1 MPTYEYRGFDSI
13 GRQRRGLVEAMSL
26 KDAREQL
33 CAEGIL
39 AERLLSSGRHVRFTG
54 AQRTVVY
61 HQLAA
66 LLRAGIPL
74 LRALDLMV
82 QSAELGDARG
92 LLAGVRDRVRE
103 GSALSDALT
112 AVCRSV
118 TPYEVA
124 VIRAAEQSAAMQEML
139 ERLGQFLDQQE
150 RLRHRVRSALVYPCI
165 VVGAGVIVVILQ
177 LGVLLPR
184 TRELLSAG
192 GGQLPLLTRM
202 MIGFGESLLVFGPPL
217 LAVAAIFAMALRRKI
232 VGDPTWRLRWDRMLF
247 RIPLIGTGRTLLV
260 NVRFARTMAIL
271 IQGGASPVESLR
283 LSGLATGS
291 AMVKAQTDGAAERV
305 RQGSSVSN
313 AVRHVGPLAV
323 TLPGWIEVGE
333 NTGNLGVMLSTAANG
348 CEERWERFLQ
358 QRLSLLE
365 PVLLLVIGGFVL
377 MVTLAVLL
385 PVLNLSRAVGM

>member
-1 MPTYEYRGFDSI
+1 MPTYEYRGFDRG
-13 GRQRRGLVEAMSL
+13 GRQCRGLVEAMSP
-26 KDAREQL
+26 KEAREQL
-33 CAEGIL
+33 AVEGVL
-39 AERLLSSGRHVRFTG
+39 AERLSFSGRHVRFSG
-54 AQRTVVY
+54 AQRTIVY

-82 QSAELGDARG
+82 QSPELGDARG
-92 LLAGVRDRVRE
+92 LLAGVRDRVRD
-103 GSALSDALT
+103 GSALSDAMT

-118 TPYEVA
+118 TPYEEA

-139 ERLGQFLDQQE
+139 ERLGQFLEQQE
-150 RLRHRVRSALVYPCI
+150 RLRHRVRSALIYPCI
-165 VVGAGVIVVILQ
+165 VVAAGLIVVILQ

-202 MIGFGESLLVFGPPL
+202 MIGFGEGLLAIGLPL
-217 LAVAAIFAMALRRKI
+217 LAVAAIAVLALRQRI
-232 VGDPTWRLRWDRMLF
+232 ARDPAWRLKWDRMLF
-247 RIPLIGTGRTLLV
+247 RLPLIGVGRGLLV

-271 IQGGASPVESLR
+271 LQGGASPVESLR

-291 AMVKAQTDGAAERV
+291 AMVKAQAEGAAERV
-305 RQGSSVSN
+305 RQGSSVSG
-313 AVRHVGPLAV
+313 AVRHVGPLADS
-323 TLPGWIEVGE
+323 LPGWIEVGE
-333 NTGNLGVMLSTAANG
+333 NTGNLGAMLATAANG

-365 PVLLLVIGGFVL
+365 PILLLVIGGFVL

-385 PVLNLSRAVGM
+385 PVLNLSRSVGM

>member
-1 MPTYEYRGFDSI
+1 MPTYEYRGFERG
-13 GRQRRGLVEAMSL
+13 GRPCRGLVEAMSL
-26 KDAREQL
+26 KEAREQL
-33 CAEGIL
+33 TAEGIL
-39 AERLLSSGRHVRFTG
+39 AERLSPSGRHVRFTA

-61 HQLAA
+61 HQIAE

-82 QSAELGDARG
+82 QSPELGDARG
-92 LLAGVRDRVRE
+92 LLAGVRDRVRD
-103 GSALSDALT
+103 GSALSAAMT

-118 TPYEVA
+118 TPYEEA
-124 VIRAAEQSAAMQEML
+124 VLRAAEQSAAMQEML
-139 ERLGQFLDQQE
+139 ERLGQFLEHQE

-165 VVGAGVIVVILQ
+165 VVGAGLIVVVLQ

-184 TRELLSAG
+184 TRELLTAG

-202 MIGFGESLLVFGPPL
+202 MIGFGEGLLAFGLPL
-217 LAVAAIFAMALRRKI
+217 LAAAVIAGLALRQRI
-232 VGDPTWRLRWDRMLF
+232 GRDPAARLKWDRLLYRLPMV
-247 RIPLIGTGRTLLV
+247 GAGRVLLV

-271 IQGGASPVESLR
+271 LQGGASPVDALR

-291 AMVKAQTDGAAERV
+291 VMVKAQAEGAAERV
-305 RQGSSVSN
+305 RQGSSVSS
-313 AVRHVGPLAV
+313 AVRYIGPLADM
-323 TLPGWIEVGE
+323 LPGWIEVGE
-333 NTGNLGVMLSTAANG
+333 NTGNLGAMLATAANG
-348 CEERWERFLQ
+348 CEEQWDRFLQ

-385 PVLNLSRAVGM
+385 PVLNLSRSVGM

>member
-1 MPTYEYRGFDSI
+1 
-13 GRQRRGLVEAMSL
+13 MSP
-26 KDAREQL
+26 KEAREQL
-33 CAEGIL
+33 AAEGVL
-39 AERLLSSGRHVRFTG
+39 AERLSFSGRHVRFTG
-54 AQRTVVY
+54 AQRTIVY

-82 QSAELGDARG
+82 QSPELGDARG
-92 LLAGVRDRVRE
+92 LLAGVRDRVRD
-103 GSALSDALT
+103 GSALSDAMT

-118 TPYEVA
+118 TPYEEA

-139 ERLGQFLDQQE
+139 ERLGQFLEQQE
-150 RLRHRVRSALVYPCI
+150 RLRHRVRSALIYPCI
-165 VVGAGVIVVILQ
+165 VVAAGLIVVILQ

-202 MIGFGESLLVFGPPL
+202 MIGFGEGLLAIGLPL
-217 LAVAAIFAMALRRKI
+217 LAVAAIAVLALRQRI
-232 VGDPTWRLRWDRMLF
+232 ARDPAWRLKWDRMLF
-247 RIPLIGTGRTLLV
+247 RLPLIGVGRGLLV

-271 IQGGASPVESLR
+271 LQGGASPVESLR
-283 LSGLATGS
+283 LAGLATGS
-291 AMVKAQTDGAAERV
+291 AMVKAQAEGAAERV
-305 RQGSSVSN
+305 RQGSSVSG
-313 AVRHVGPLAV
+313 AVRHVGPLADS
-323 TLPGWIEVGE
+323 LPGWIEVGE
-333 NTGNLGVMLSTAANG
+333 NTGNLGAMLATAANG

-365 PVLLLVIGGFVL
+365 PILLLVIGGFVL

-385 PVLNLSRAVGM
+385 PVLNLSRSVGM

>member
-1 MPTYEYRGFDSI
+1 MPTYEYRGFDRG
-13 GRQRRGLVEAMSL
+13 GRQCRGLVEAMSL
-26 KDAREQL
+26 KEAREQL
-33 CAEGIL
+33 CTEGIL
-39 AERLLSSGRHVRFTG
+39 AERLSSSGRHVRFTG

-74 LRALDLMV
+74 LRALDLLV
-82 QSAELGDARG
+82 QSPELGDARG
-92 LLAGVRDRVRE
+92 LLAGVRDRVRD

-118 TPYEVA
+118 TPYEEA

-139 ERLGQFLDQQE
+139 ERLGQFLEQQE

-165 VVGAGVIVVILQ
+165 VVAAGLVVVVLQ

-192 GGQLPLLTRM
+192 GGQLPVLTRM
-202 MIGFGESLLVFGPPL
+202 MIGFGEGLLAFGLPL
-217 LAVAAIFAMALRRKI
+217 LAAAVIAVLALRQRI
-232 VGDPTWRLRWDRMLF
+232 VSDPAWRLRWDRMLF
-247 RIPLIGTGRTLLV
+247 RLPLIGAGRVLLV

-271 IQGGASPVESLR
+271 LQGGASPVESLR

-291 AMVKAQTDGAAERV
+291 VMVKAQAEGAAERV
-305 RQGSSVSN
+305 RQGSSVSG
-313 AVRHVGPLAV
+313 AVRHVGPLAD

-333 NTGNLGVMLSTAANG
+333 NTGNLGAMLATAANG
-348 CEERWERFLQ
+348 CEERWERFIQ

-377 MVTLAVLL
+377 LVTLAVLL
-385 PVLNLSRAVGM
+385 PVLNLTRSVGM